1 MSGGGTKPGVAI
13 DPALTAL
20 SLQLDGFIEQFDEFN
35 SYAFAADSLY
45 HPGQRSLTGW
55 TKALTDSLSEV
66 LDTLEVGIQKVI
78 TGESLKPDERTSLL
92 KAIDD
97 YTRIQAQHPT
107 ARAAKKP
114 PQEFSTETVQVTIP
128 DLNFAPLIARLDT
141 KGSSHS
147 TTALV

>member
-20 SLQLDGFIEQFDEFN
+20 SLQLDGFIERFDKFN

-45 HPGQRSLTGW
+45 HPGQRSLAGW

-66 LDTLEVGIQKVI
+66 LNTLEEGLQKVI
-78 TGESLKPDERTSLL
+78 TGESLAPDERISVL
-92 KAIDD
+92 KAIED
-97 YTRIQAQHPT
+97 YTRIQALHPI
-107 ARAAKKP
+107 AKAAKKP
-114 PQEFSTETVQVTIP
+114 PIGFSTDTVQVEIP

-141 KGSSHS
+141 KGRFQ